1 MMDGQQPV
9 GFDTARRRFIA
20 GGVAIGASAALLPLT
35 AFAQV
40 AHRIDVHHHIFPRAI
55 MDLTERLF
63 PGGGR
68 QGPPPTIKEWTPSLM
83 LDEMDR
89 NGVAIA
95 IGSQPGPGPWMNTP
109 AAARPIM
116 RAWNEY
122 ASGLAR
128 DHRTRFGFFAM
139 LAPPDVDGS
148 LTEMAYALDV
158 LKADGIGLHSNYDG
172 KYLGDPAFAPLFDEL
187 QRRKATVYIHPTLAP
202 CCGNAQPGIRTN
214 MLEFPFDSTRNVVSL
229 LFSGTLSRCPDVR
242 FIISHAGGALPM
254 MAGRIEL
261 LSSEYK
267 GLAEKIPKG
276 IPYELGRLYGDTAG
290 TTSAAS
296 LAAAFAVMSR
306 THVLYGSDYPY
317 LPIAGANS
325 GLAASALAPDLL
337 RAIERDNALALFPR
351 FKS

>member
-1 MMDGQQPV
+1 MHAPDRAPS
-9 GFDTARRRFIA
+9 TLSRRRLITGTAAVGA
-20 GGVAIGASAALLPLT
+20 GAVLMSASGNAER
-35 AFAQV
+35 
-40 AHRIDVHHHIFPRAI
+40 AHRIDVHHHIFPRSI

-109 AAARPIM
+109 AVARQII
-116 RAWNEY
+116 RAWNEV

-128 DHRTRFGFFAM
+128 DHRARFGFFAM
-139 LAPPDVDGS
+139 LAPPDIDGS

-172 KYLGDPAFAPLFDEL
+172 KYLGDPTFAPLFDEL

-214 MLEFPFDSTRNVVSL
+214 LLEFPFDSTRNVVSL

-254 MAGRIEL
+254 LAGRIEL

-276 IPYELGRLYGDTAG
+276 IQHELGRLYCDTAG
-290 TTSAAS
+290 TTSATS
-296 LAAAFAVMSR
+296 LAAAVAVMSR

-337 RAIERDNALALFPR
+337 RAVERDNALALFTR